1 MRILTTRRPGRA
13 QNVEGRSR
21 REVRQV
27 FGSPE
32 FMGPAA
38 RRNKVLPRTVTEVI
52 IFGPDVLRAHAFR
65 ETMVAGPE
73 GMLAHL

>member
-1 MRILTTRRPGRA
+1 LDTRD
-13 QNVEGRSR
+13 SW
-21 REVRQV
+21 
-27 FGSPE
+27 
-32 FMGPAA
+32 
-38 RRNKVLPRTVTEVI
+38 LVTEVI